1 MVKIGNNINEIAFS
15 PTSDYQRLQLD
26 IVRVS
31 EFLRADSAVRQ
42 RTWLL
47 PSTFEQPH
55 RLDFYLWL
63 YVESGE
69 CRQMVDFQDIT
80 LKTGEWQLIHPK
92 QVHHFL
98 PTVEWDGWVIVFQ
111 SEVLNVNQMPWFH
124 QLMQLERVNRVSA
137 ENIPW
142 LQQQLRQMNQTAQ
155 FDLDLAKVQLL
166 LATQLVSLLA
176 FLSVTAV
183 TEEYNTSH
191 QVQRLQRFK
200 QLMESHFIQQK
211 DVQFYADK
219 LGCTPKTLSQTCR
232 QLLGQSAKN
241 VILHRTLLEAKRLL
255 VHSAYFVSQISYQ
268 LGFNETTNF
277 GKFFK
282 KYTQMTPNDFR
293 RKYDKR

>member
-1 MVKIGNNINEIAFS
+1 MVKIGNDINEIAFS

-31 EFLRADSAVRQ
+31 DFLRADSAVRQ

-80 LKTGEWQLIHPK
+80 LKTGEWQLIQPK

-98 PTVEWDGWVIVFQ
+98 PETEWDGWVMVFQ
-111 SEVLNVNQMPWFH
+111 PEVLNVNQMLWFN
-124 QLMQLERVNRVSA
+124 QLIQLERMNTVSA
-137 ENIPW
+137 ENTPW
-142 LQQQLRQMNQTAQ
+142 LQQQLRQMNQTVL
-155 FDLDLAKVQLL
+155 FDLDPAKVQLL

-176 FLSVTAV
+176 FLSVTTV
-183 TEEYNTSH
+183 TEEHSASH
-191 QVQRLQRFK
+191 HIQRLQRFK
-200 QLMESHFIQQK
+200 QLIEAHFIQQK

-219 LGCTPKTLSQTCR
+219 LGCTSKTLSQTCR
-232 QLLGQSAKN
+232 QLLGQSAKD
-241 VILHRTLLEAKRLL
+241 VILHRTLLKDKRLL
-255 VHSAYFVSQISYQ
+255 VHSPYSVSQISYQ

-293 RKYDKR
+293 RKYGKQ